1 MRRNRKHSIGKR
13 ILAFMLSAVLFTSS
27 GLSVFAGQ
35 EQTVES
41 SREESLMDGA
51 LTKEQADEI
60 FQFIIQKIADG
71 SLDSEEAVREAIA
84 EGEELFRI
92 SLSEEEKEKIVQI
105 VDQVNTWGLD
115 TEGLAEKA
123 KSLYE
128 EYGLELLE
136 DPKKAAAEAVKSS
149 VSTSLKG
156 IGDFFAGIG
165 RGIKNFFQNSV
176 QSFFSSF

>member
-1 MRRNRKHSIGKR
+1 
-13 ILAFMLSAVLFTSS
+13 MLSAALFTAS
-27 GLSVFAGQ
+27 GQYVYAAQ

-41 SREESLMDGA
+41 VQEEGLMDGA

-60 FQFIIQKIADG
+60 FGFIIQKIGDG
-71 SLDSEEAVREAIA
+71 SLDSEEAIREAIT
-84 EGEELFRI
+84 EGEGLFGV
-92 SLSEEEKEKIVQI
+92 SLTEEEKEKIVQI
-105 VDQVNTWGLD
+105 VDQIHTWGLD

-149 VSTSLKG
+149 LSTSLKG
-156 IGDFFAGIG
+156 IGSFFAGIG
-165 RGIKNFFQNSV
+165 KGIKNFFQNSV
-176 QSFFSSF
+176 QSFFNSF